1 MQLQPKSQH
10 AGAAGLLV
18 RLCVSYVIYEDK
30 RLVLLSNVLR
40 YLSAHFKSAVL
51 GKMNANVAQG

>member
-1 MQLQPKSQH
+1 MQLQPKSQQ

-18 RLCVSYVIYEDK
+18 GLYVIYQDK
-30 RLVLLSNVLR
+30 RLVLLSNGLC

-51 GKMNANVAQG
+51 GK